1 MFGLLNVNKP
11 AGMTSRDVVNRVLL
25 MVEPDKCGHAGTLDP
40 MATGVL
46 LVTIGQATRLE
57 EFLHRLPKRYLA
69 TFQLGRK
76 SDTEDV
82 TGSVEE
88 LPNAPVPTEKQL
100 RAALASFVGE
110 IDQVPPAYSALKVDG
125 RRAYQL
131 ARKGKEVSLAPRK
144 VQVHGIDLVSYAY
157 PELVLDI
164 RCGSGTYVRSLGR
177 DIARAVGTEA
187 VLSAL
192 VRTAIGPF
200 RAQDAV
206 SLTAL
211 HVGSLPEHLRPPQ
224 LGLPDLPQLTLSPD
238 DLRRIANGQ
247 MIDAPAE
254 VHAAEVAALD
264 PQGTL
269 VAILKPNGDGRLAPD
284 RYFPPSAPAAP
295 R

>member
-11 AGMTSRDVVNRVLL
+11 AGMTSRDVVNRVLW

-40 MATGVL
+40 LATGVL

-69 TFQLGRK
+69 TFLLGRK

-88 LPNAPVPTEKQL
+88 LPAAPVPTEEQL
-100 RAALASFVGE
+100 RAALPRFVGE
-110 IDQVPPAYSALKVDG
+110 IEQVPPAFSALKVDG

-131 ARKGKEVSLAPRK
+131 ARKGKEVSLAPRR

-187 VLSAL
+187 VMSAL

-200 RAQDAV
+200 QVEDA
-206 SLTAL
+206 LELPAL
-211 HVGSLPEHLRPPQ
+211 HVGSLPEHLLPPQ
-224 LGLPDLPQLTLSPD
+224 RGLADLPQLKLAAD
-238 DLRRIANGQ
+238 QVQRIANGQ
-247 MIDAPAE
+247 LIDAPAD
-254 VHAAEVAALD
+254 VHATEVAALD

-269 VAILKPNGDGRLAPD
+269 VAILKPKGAGRLAPD
-284 RYFPPSAPAAP
+284 RYFPPSE
-295 R
+295 